1 MTQHV
6 ILATGGVPVLIQS
19 ESTGHTYAIGAAVW
33 TEALASDQAL
43 VPETIAPTGGAGEAA
58 LSAGRQEWH
67 IPWAADGEPVVMRS
81 GTGRAVAIAG
91 AVVQGIGSFAQI
103 MEAGTV
109 PSAVSLSVPSLS
121 DAADRT
127 WLIPVAGIEGGVM
140 QGRGGYQWAMPG
152 MLMTFTEPFDQAMA
166 PATIAATGGAGTA
179 VLSYG
184 RVSWA
189 LATTGGAPSNPIY
202 VLA

>member
-43 VPETIAPTGGAGEAA
+43 VPETIAPTGGAAPAA
-58 LSAGRQEWH
+58 LSAGPQEWR
-67 IPWAADGEPVVMRS
+67 IPWPADNEPVVMRS

-91 AVVQGIGSFAQI
+91 AVVEGVGSFAQI

-109 PSAVSLSVPSLS
+109 PSAVSLPVPSLS
-121 DAADRT
+121 DAADRA

-152 MLMTFTEPFDQAMA
+152 VLMAFTEAFDQTMA
-166 PATIAATGGAGTA
+166 PATVPATGGAGTA
-179 VLSYG
+179 VLSRG

-189 LATTGGAPSNPIY
+189 LETTGGSPSNPIY
-202 VLA
+202 VLT